1 MTFKDL
7 IILLVFFLKPV
18 LKGEVVCPAAQLQGK
33 VEHKSS
39 CLGYCRD
46 KKDFNVLTENGCP
59 YCRCS
64 CRLQT
69 RVNGKNFPL
78 LCVPFR
84 KTLGIFLVVVEFLDF
99 IVSQDSNLLL
109 IHCLSLPLIGY
120 QWRLHKSST
129 TYVLFTIWNC

>member
-1 MTFKDL
+1 MDVHTADAYVDYKL
-7 IILLVFFLKPV
+7 ELMVRI
-18 LKGEVVCPAAQLQGK
+18 
-33 VEHKSS
+33 
-39 CLGYCRD
+39 Y
-46 KKDFNVLTENGCP
+46 
-59 YCRCS
+59 
-64 CRLQT
+64 
-69 RVNGKNFPL
+69 PL

-84 KTLGIFLVVVEFLDF
+84 KTLSTFLVVVEFLDF